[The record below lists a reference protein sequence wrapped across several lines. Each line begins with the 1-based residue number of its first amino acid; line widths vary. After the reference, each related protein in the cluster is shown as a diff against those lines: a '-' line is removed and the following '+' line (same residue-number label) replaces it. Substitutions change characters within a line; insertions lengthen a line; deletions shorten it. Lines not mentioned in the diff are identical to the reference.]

1 MESTYISYSKA
12 KISPINSTFLR
23 SKSWSFIDDC
33 SIWQSH
39 EWNSSFNN
47 PFNNYIRRVPRL
59 LPSST
64 WIDIN
69 GWIKLRVW
77 QSSWFHQNLSGELIG
92 GNEYLENRYRTGS
105 ETGNGSGQVWGHVGL
120 RSSQGKL
127 CAGKPFW
134 IYRTTQSMARYSRHA
149 AIRHAPKYWWI
160 PTILDYSWN
169 FNISLPLLPPKL
181 SSLNFD
187 LHARENSKFLQN

>member
-1 MESTYISYSKA
+1 MD
-12 KISPINSTFLR
+12 N
-23 SKSWSFIDDC
+23 
-33 SIWQSH
+33 
-39 EWNSSFNN
+39 
-47 PFNNYIRRVPRL
+47 
-59 LPSST
+59 
-64 WIDIN
+64 WIDACVFLGFAGI
-69 GWIKLRVW
+69 LVV
-77 QSSWFHQNLSGELIG
+77 SPTPF
-92 GNEYLENRYRTGS
+92 GNERLEYVENRYRTGS

-169 FNISLPLLPPKL
+169 FNIPPPPSKTFLLKFWFTRSREFEIFAKL
-181 SSLNFD
+181 
-187 LHARENSKFLQN
+187 EIYLQRSIIRYCWINK